1 MNAELLALA
10 EKRGELKA
18 RIAMQRDALAEN
30 IWPVEGLLHMG
41 DRAVDGVHWLQRHP
55 KVVVGAAVA
64 LVVARPRRVVRMIP
78 SLWRVG
84 RRGFAYWQTFQN
96 LRKKLQGIG

>member
-1 MNAELLALA
+1 MNAELIALA

-55 KVVVGAAVA
+55 QVVVGAAVA
-64 LVVARPRRVVRMIP
+64 LVVARPRRVVRMIRP
-78 SLWRVG
+78 LWGIG
-84 RRGFAYWQTFQN
+84 RRGFVYWQTFQR
-96 LRKKLQGIG
+96 LRKKLQGID